1 MDSPLIFLNKESK
14 MEFQGKVALVTG
26 ASRGIGRAIAE
37 KLAVEGADLIITAT
51 TSAIE
56 NIAKEISDKYKV
68 QVIGVAGNVSKEE
81 DVKSL
86 FKTITEKFS
95 KLDICINN
103 AGITKDTL
111 SMRMSAEDF
120 DAVINTNLR
129 SVFLVSKEAIMLMM
143 REKYGRIVNMS
154 SIVGLR
160 GNVGQANYA
169 ASKAGI
175 VGLTK
180 TLAAEVAKRNITV
193 NAVAPGFIDTD
204 MTKAVSEKAREEFIG
219 LIPMAKAGEANDIA
233 EAAAFLASDRAKYI
247 TGQVIVVDGGMM
259 LK

>member
-1 MDSPLIFLNKESK
+1 
-14 MEFQGKVALVTG
+14 MEFKDKVALVTG
-26 ASRGIGRAIAE
+26 ASRGIGYSIAE
-37 KLAVEGADLIITAT
+37 RLAKDGANIILTAT
-51 TSAIE
+51 SNKIE
-56 NIAKEISDKYKV
+56 EVAKELSSKYNI
-68 QVIGVAGNVSKEE
+68 QAIGVAGDISKES
-81 DVKSL
+81 DVKTL
-86 FKTITEKFS
+86 FKTITEKFG
-95 KLDICINN
+95 KLDICVNN

-120 DAVINTNLR
+120 DAVINVNLR
-129 SVFLVSKEAIMLMM
+129 SVFLVSKEAILLMM

-175 VGLTK
+175 IGLTK

-204 MTKAVSEKAREEFIG
+204 MTKAVSDKAKEEFLK
-219 LIPMAKAGEANDIA
+219 LIPMEKAGLPEDIA
-233 EAAAFLASDRAKYI
+233 EAVVFLASDRAKYI
-247 TGQVIVVDGGMM
+247 TGQVLVVDGGLM
-259 LK
+259 LR

>member
-1 MDSPLIFLNKESK
+1 